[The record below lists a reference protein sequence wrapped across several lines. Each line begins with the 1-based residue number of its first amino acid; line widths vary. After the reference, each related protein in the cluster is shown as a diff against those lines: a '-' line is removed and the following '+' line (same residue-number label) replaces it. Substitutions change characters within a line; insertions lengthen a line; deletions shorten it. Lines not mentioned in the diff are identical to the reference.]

1 MEMLSTAVSPRRASE
16 YFSSTN
22 RNKDDKDGNA
32 GYASPKPDASGG
44 NTPSEKKGQVK
55 FASSD
60 SKGSLDGASLSDGG
74 GGAGGYASSDQ
85 ADSKDGGGSGGGRK
99 VHVRTKFSP
108 NALGL
113 PELEYLDAS
122 DNALESIEGIRL
134 YSRNSLNYLELRNC
148 GILSHQLCHLRSLPL
163 VTLRLDDNQIDNLK
177 HTVCVLRTVVTVE
190 HLSLLGNPIAGN
202 EDKGMEPGVDG
213 TPKVRPVSCALCPV
227 PCVPYPMS
235 INSHPPTSLCLS
247 VSPHKDQLRQQP

>member
-16 YFSSTN
+16 YF
-22 RNKDDKDGNA
+22 RNKDDKDGND
-32 GYASPKPDASGG
+32 GYASPKPYASGG

-85 ADSKDGGGSGGGRK
+85 ADSKDGGDSVGGGARGGGRK
-99 VHVRTKFSP
+99 AHARTKFSP

-113 PELEYLDAS
+113 PELEFLDAS

-213 TPKVRPVSCALCPV
+213 TPKVRPVPCVLCPE
-227 PCVPYPMS
+227 P
-235 INSHPPTSLCLS
+235 
-247 VSPHKDQLRQQP
+247 